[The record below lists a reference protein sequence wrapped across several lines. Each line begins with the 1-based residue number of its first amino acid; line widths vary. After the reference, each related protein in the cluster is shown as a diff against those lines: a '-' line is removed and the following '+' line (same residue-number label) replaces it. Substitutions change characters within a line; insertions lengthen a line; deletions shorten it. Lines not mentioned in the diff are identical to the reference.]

1 MANNRLVEVVIRA
14 KDATAA
20 GINSARTRVQAFGK
34 ATGDTLK
41 TAFGFLTFEAIK
53 KGFEAIT
60 KNSPAAEQG
69 VGRVAA
75 SLQHLAGRLGEAVF
89 GNAAFQRVLDGL
101 IDALD
106 RMSGWVERNADAIG
120 KVVAAF
126 GRLIGLAI
134 EGWHTLGVLGVQAL
148 YAAKIAWVGLT
159 ATVDEFG
166 QRVRIALGQAIEGIY
181 NFAAG
186 SAPLLKR
193 FGIDITD
200 SITAPLLIAASTLID
215 DSENA
220 IEQIRERAK
229 QAKAELERDADRA
242 LIRAYTPGAA
252 SRPRATGGGT
262 APVTTSVAP
271 AGGFGVRGA
280 DFGTAMPQLQP
291 IELAVVPVIDIEA
304 AEFAMTDLEQA
315 FASAGEQLQASV
327 GDIVGGAVTGGLGEA
342 KDVALAAL
350 GQTFS
355 AMGQAMITAGGG
367 LKALFPALANPLSA
381 GPALL
386 ATGALLAALGAA
398 LGKIA
403 QAGARRSTA
412 NVGAQSG
419 GGSRATSPDDF
430 AGEARGKVTFILPN
444 TPIDPLDPRFRRY
457 FGEALEGIT
466 DGRDVEVVVG
476 RRR

>member
-1 MANNRLVEVVIRA
+1 MANRVVEVIIRA

-20 GINSARTRVQAFGK
+20 GIGAARRSLAAFGK
-34 ATGDTLK
+34 SARGALDFAKSTLGTEVLKKLFDTV
-41 TAFGFLTFEAIK
+41 
-53 KGFEAIT
+53 T
-60 KNSPAAEQG
+60 KNSPAAAAGAER
-69 VGRVAA
+69 VGA
-75 SLQHLAGRLGEAVF
+75 SLGHLAGRIGEAVF

-106 RMSGWVERNADAIG
+106 RMSGWVERNAEAIG
-120 KVVAAF
+120 NVVAAF
-126 GRLIGLAI
+126 GRLLGLAA

-166 QRVRIALGQAIEGIY
+166 QRVKIALGQAIEGIY
-181 NFAAG
+181 SFAAG
-186 SAPLLKR
+186 AAPLLKR
-193 FGIDITD
+193 FGIDIAD
-200 SITAPLLIAASTLID
+200 SVTAPLIIAASVLID

-220 IEQIRERAK
+220 ILRIQAEARA
-229 QAKAELERDADRA
+229 AKARLERDADA
-242 LIRAYTPGAA
+242 SLIRAYTPGAP
-252 SRPRATGGGT
+252 SRPRGTGAA
-262 APVTTSVAP
+262 APVVASVAP

-280 DFGTAMPQLQP
+280 DFGTTAAQLQP

-304 AEFAMTDLEQA
+304 AEFAMTDIEQA
-315 FASAGEQLQASV
+315 FASAGEQLQASI
-327 GDIVGGAVTGGLGEA
+327 GDIVGGAFTGGLGEA

-355 AMGQAMITAGGG
+355 AMGQAMIAAGGG
-367 LKALFPALANPLSA
+367 LKAMFPALANPLSA

-386 ATGALLAALGAA
+386 AAGALLAGLGAV

-403 QAGARRSTA
+403 QQGARRSTA
-412 NVGAQSG
+412 SVGSQVG
-419 GGSRATSPDDF
+419 GGGRTTSPDDF
-430 AGEARGKVTFILPN
+430 VGEARGKVTFILPD
-444 TPIDPLDPRFRRY
+444 TLIDPLDPRFRRY